1 MKINI
6 LFDKLMSKEEL
17 IIKSNPENCYLVQ
30 EIKNNLENNFK
41 ITVINASNNR
51 KLQINIL
58 SILVFQ
64 SEGHMC
70 CVKVKSGEFYLI
82 NKRLKEV
89 LELTKRDFIKINN
102 QTIINLNEVKEF
114 NSASNARLQVM
125 LSDESSYFVN
135 RHYVKL
141 IKERLSW

>member
-89 LELTKRDFIKINN
+89 LELTKRNFVKINN

>member
-6 LFDKLMSKEEL
+6 FFDKLMSKEEL

-89 LELTKRDFIKINN
+89 LELTKRDFVKINN